1 MQALYYRK
9 EIGSADWLK
18 ILQSRWQMLAVVTL
32 AHLLLFV
39 LWPTTRLHKSDS
51 FLSRALWV
59 RMLEI
64 PAPPKPGQAVPLV
77 KQSLPVRPPTV
88 VKTPATTATTTTNAA
103 VAGSTEVSPTTSQ
116 TTEPVSQTTAPDMAI
131 ENPVTLQR
139 DIRSIIKGVERE
151 MPNRILTAIRP
162 EKSSMV
168 AFAINVEA
176 AARPRGT
183 SYKNIVMSDGTAMTK
198 VTTSAGSYCVIG
210 AKPGAD
216 ITRAPG
222 IRTVSCGS
230 Y

>member
-1 MQALYYRK
+1 MPALYYRE

-32 AHLLLFV
+32 AHLLLFA

-51 FLSRALWV
+51 FLSRALWM
-59 RMLEI
+59 RMLEM
-64 PAPPKPGQAVPLV
+64 PAPPKPEQAALV
-77 KQSLPVRPPTV
+77 KQSLPVRQPTV
-88 VKTPATTATTTTNAA
+88 LKTPATTATTVTTAA
-103 VAGSTEVSPTTSQ
+103 VAGSTEVSPTTSH
-116 TTEPVSQTTAPDMAI
+116 TTEPVSQTITPDMAI

-151 MPNRILTAIRP
+151 MPNRILTDIRP
-162 EKSSMV
+162 EKSSML